1 MVRRFMTLL
10 KQRWDM
16 VPAAPVV
23 VLPFE
28 GDESR
33 SVPQRTRTKDQ
44 AKLDISHN
52 SNDNE

>member
-1 MVRRFMTLL
+1 MALL

-23 VLPFE
+23 ILPFE
-28 GDESR
+28 GDGSK
-33 SVPQRTRTKDQ
+33 SVPQRTRTKEQ
-44 AKLDISHN
+44 AKLDGSHN